1 MALPKGVKLS
11 QTDVLFWQVSWSE
24 QHPATR
30 WAVTYQPPGKKDC
43 VFIGVIESTRI
54 GARGHNRHAWWARTP
69 MAVNDQDA
77 TTLSSGVYHRQ
88 NRAEAARALVTAW
101 RVSR

>member
-11 QTDVLFWQVSWSE
+11 QTSPLSWQVSWSA

-30 WAVTYQPPGKKDC
+30 WAVTYTPPGKTDP
-43 VFIGVIESTRI
+43 VFIGIIESTRT

-69 MAVNDQDA
+69 AAVNA
-77 TTLSSGVYHRQ
+77 GEPTSLPGAYVRQ